1 MNEKFRENF
10 FLIVRIL
17 LLIMIEIYIL
27 LSQSILTGAS
37 YGVFLLLALFVGGM
51 AGKELVGKKKAWLF
65 LAAAVLLWIAMLTR
79 VGTEFLLLGVLIGY
93 EILYLIKPGFFY
105 YYIPMAAAVCIPSET
120 ETELP
125 FIVGILI
132 GLLYIQHDF
141 VVVSYREQAKE
152 DTLTEQKLKRNLYER
167 EKELRSEINK
177 GRLRAENQILEE
189 KARLSQTLHDKLGH
203 NINGAVYQLEAI
215 KLLMK
220 RDPETAESMIQ
231 AVLNQLR
238 AGMDEIRVILRKEKP
253 EKNKLALLQLQQLC
267 DECSQKGVD
276 AQLFIEGE
284 LSKAPEKY
292 LEIILDNAF
301 EAVSNALKYSKCTKI
316 EIRIY
321 IMNRMVRCS
330 ISDNGIGCK
339 EVVDGMGIA
348 GMRQRMRRVNGIL
361 NFETES
367 GFTINMLL
375 PL

>member
-37 YGVFLLLALFVGGM
+37 YGVFLLLALFVGVM
-51 AGKELVGKKKAWLF
+51 AGKELAGKKKAWLF
-65 LAAAVLLWIAMLTR
+65 LAAAVFLWIVMLTR

-105 YYIPMAAAVCIPSET
+105 YCIPMAAAACIPSEK

-167 EKELRSEINK
+167 EKELRGEINK